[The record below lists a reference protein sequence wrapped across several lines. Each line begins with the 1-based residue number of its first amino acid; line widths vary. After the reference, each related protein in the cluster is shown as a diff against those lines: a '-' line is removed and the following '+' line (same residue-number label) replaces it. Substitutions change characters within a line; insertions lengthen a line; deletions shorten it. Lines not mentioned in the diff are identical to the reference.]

1 MVLENVRT
9 EAMCDIWQCPDS
21 NINLPDCP
29 CQYQIGPA
37 NIGVR
42 NDV

>member
-1 MVLENVRT
+1 MVLENVRK

-21 NINLPDCP
+21 NINPPDWP
-29 CQYQIGPA
+29 CKYQIGPA

-42 NDV
+42 NVV